1 MKHARSRAFVSFWL
15 FCAMSTAKTYPTMSK
30 RFDVSEQHAGLNDGV
45 WKCVYLF
52 YSHRSQPPLVDFCH
66 EWIPISKNSRQ
77 IFEGL
82 DDELNA
88 ISELA
93 KNAETEKSKQNLKTE
108 AYSSKI
114 LTKQRLGMK
123 SFPDS
128 DDEYNNGKSVHKKR
142 RAAPEDI
149 SRIALQDLVKY
160 FNLPITE
167 ASRSLKIGLTVL
179 KKKCREF
186 GIPRWPHRKIKSLD
200 RLIVDLREETQ
211 QQNDGEDTTMV
222 VSTKK
227 RMVEFERERIE
238 KKPYMDGHTRRNQKK
253 GLDKAFSKEGTKL
266 GLWREQIQIF
276 HFHSICERKDPLY
289 QKCCLTLMIH
299 FRDSAT

>member
-1 MKHARSRAFVSFWL
+1 MFPSSMPGLTMAFGNVFTFFTPIAPSLHWWIS
-15 FCAMSTAKTYPTMSK
+15 AMNG
-30 RFDVSEQHAGLNDGV
+30 FQFLN
-45 WKCVYLF
+45 
-52 YSHRSQPPLVDFCH
+52 
-66 EWIPISKNSRQ
+66 
-77 IFEGL
+77 
-82 DDELNA
+82 DELNA

-123 SFPDS
+123 SFLDS

-142 RAAPEDI
+142 RVAPEDI

-160 FNLPITE
+160 FDLPITE

-179 KKKCREF
+179 KKCREF

-222 VSTKK
+222 VSTEK